1 MLTSIISYLESHQPI
16 ATVLTGVLAV
26 LAVVGSQIWF
36 DYRQRKE
43 HRHSYEM
50 KANERLLSKKED
62 LIETISMQIQS
73 ISEVEGVY
81 DLWHEDFKANYSYS
95 RINALL
101 REVDTRLSK
110 IHLLVKEYFP
120 SFIRYIDKITV
131 EAQGFHELCAD
142 FAMAGRF
149 GQDDFYNLNHIEI
162 VDACNSYAV
171 AYMQLSALLVERKET
186 QNPFLKKEL

>member
-1 MLTSIISYLESHQPI
+1 MLTSIISYLENHQPI
-16 ATVLTGVLAV
+16 ATVLTGALAV
-26 LAVVGSQIWF
+26 IAVVGSQIWF

-43 HRHSYEM
+43 HRHSYEI

-62 LIETISMQIQS
+62 LVEIISMQIKS
-73 ISEVEGVY
+73 ISEVEDVY
-81 DLWHEDFKANYSYS
+81 ESWQEDFKANYSHF

-120 SFIRYIDKITV
+120 SFIRYIDKITG
-131 EAQGFHELCAD
+131 EAQGYHELCAD

-149 GQDDFYNLNHIEI
+149 GEEDFYNLNHIEI
-162 VDACNSYAV
+162 VEACNSYAV
-171 AYMQLSALLVERKET
+171 AYMQLSALLVDRKET
-186 QNPFLKKEL
+186 QNPFSKKEL